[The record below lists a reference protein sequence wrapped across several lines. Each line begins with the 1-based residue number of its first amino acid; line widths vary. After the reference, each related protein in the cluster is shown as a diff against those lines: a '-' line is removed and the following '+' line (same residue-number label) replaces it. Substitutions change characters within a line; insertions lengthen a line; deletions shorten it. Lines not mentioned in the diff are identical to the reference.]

1 MSMKEGIMLSDTFNH
16 AYAEINDLIIQK
28 KNDVKRTVNDAMISL
43 YWEIGKRLTEEITGV
58 NKPDYGKRVVIEIS
72 NRLSVSYGSGFGKSA
87 ISRMINFYQEFPDYE
102 KVATLSQ
109 QLTWSHFVEILP
121 IKDALK
127 RDFYAV
133 MCKSEN
139 WSVRT
144 LRERKK
150 SMLYERT
157 AISKKPDETIK
168 NEIAELAEAKKM
180 SLDMFYRD
188 PYMLDFLGLK
198 DTYSEK
204 DLENAILAQLEK
216 FILEMGSDF
225 AFLARQKHF
234 VLDGKDYYMDLL
246 FFHRTLRRLVLI
258 ELKLGEFEPQ
268 DKGQVELY
276 LRWLEKHEKAEG
288 EEKPVAL
295 ILCAEKSQETIE
307 LMELDNGSIRVA
319 QYLTKMP
326 PKEVLEKKLFQA
338 IANAKEQLKQ
348 RAE

>member
-1 MSMKEGIMLSDTFNH
+1 MKTEIIVANNIDNI
-16 AYAEINDLIIQK
+16 YDEINALIREK
-28 KNDVKRTVNDAMISL
+28 KTDVKKVVNDAIISL
-43 YWEIGKRLTEEITGV
+43 NWGIGKRLSAEFTGD
-58 NKPDYGKRVVIEIS
+58 NKPEYGKKVVAEVS
-72 NRLSVSYGSGFGKSA
+72 KRLEQEYGSGFDKTS
-87 ISRMINFYQEFPDYE
+87 ISRMIKFYQEFPDFE

-121 IKDALK
+121 IHDELK
-127 RDFYAV
+127 RDFYAA
-133 MCKSEN
+133 MCMQEN

-157 AISKKPDETIK
+157 AISKKPEETIK
-168 NEIAELAEAKKM
+168 NEIAELRDDGKM
-180 SLDMFYRD
+180 SLDLFYRD
-188 PYMLDFLGLK
+188 PYMLDFLGLR

-204 DLENAILAQLEK
+204 DLENAILAELEK

-246 FFHRTLRRLVLI
+246 FYHRGLKRLVLV

-276 LRWLEKHEKAEG
+276 LRWLEKNERVEG
-288 EEKPVAL
+288 EESPVAL

-307 LMELDNGSIRVA
+307 LMQLDHGNIHVG
-319 QYLTKMP
+319 QYMTKMP
-326 PKEVLEKKLFQA
+326 PKELLEQKLSLA
-338 IANAKEQLKQ
+338 IANARELLEQRKE
-348 RAE
+348 E